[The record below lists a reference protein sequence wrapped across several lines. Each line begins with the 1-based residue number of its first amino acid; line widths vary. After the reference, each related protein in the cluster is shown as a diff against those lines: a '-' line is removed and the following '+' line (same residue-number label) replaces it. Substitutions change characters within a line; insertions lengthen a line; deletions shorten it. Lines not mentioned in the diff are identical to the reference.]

1 MPHGVCSVSITHVNY
16 QSIIKSFKCMSF
28 SSDLNDFIVF
38 TVVVSVIY
46 DVHVFMSVQSTVDE
60 SQNITK
66 HIIQKV

>member
-1 MPHGVCSVSITHVNY
+1 
-16 QSIIKSFKCMSF
+16 MSF